1 MSGRLEGKVAL
12 ITGSARG
19 QGEAE
24 ARRFVAEGAKVA
36 ITDLR
41 DVLGEQL
48 ASELGPDTFYQQLD
62 VTREDDWDAAVAATV
77 ERFGKL
83 DILVNN
89 AGIGAF
95 GTLEGL
101 DLKTHH
107 EMADINFHGVYL
119 GMRAAKAA
127 LVATGNGAIVN
138 ISSIDGIVGVLG
150 MTSYAGTKFAVT
162 GMTRSAAIE
171 LGPLGV
177 RVNSIH
183 PGVINSPM
191 VQDADPPTLER
202 LNQLMDMQPIK
213 RMGEPHEI
221 ASLALFLASD
231 EASYIT
237 GAQFVIDGGHLAGPW
252 RPSVRRLPLRGLTP
266 AAQQG
271 SSHDRHPA
279 RLRPPQPRVPGNGP
293 ALR

>member
-36 ITDLR
+36 ITDR
-41 DVLGEQL
+41 RGVLGGQL
-48 ASELGPDTFYQQLD
+48 AAELGSDTFYQQLD
-62 VTREDDWDAAVAATV
+62 VTLEDHWDAAVAATV

-107 EMADINFHGVYL
+107 EMIDVNLHGVYL

-150 MTSYAGTKFAVT
+150 MTSYAGSKFAVT

-191 VQDADPPTLER
+191 VQEAPPETRAR
-202 LNQLMDMQPIK
+202 LDRLMDMQPIK

-252 RPSVRRLPLRGLTP
+252 RDSFE
-266 AAQQG
+266 
-271 SSHDRHPA
+271 
-279 RLRPPQPRVPGNGP
+279 
-293 ALR
+293 

>member
-1 MSGRLEGKVAL
+1 MSGRLDGKVAL
-12 ITGSARG
+12 ITGAARG

-24 ARRFVAEGAKVA
+24 ARRFVAEGAKVV
-36 ITDLR
+36 ITDVR
-41 DVLGEQL
+41 DDPGEQL
-48 ASELGPDTFYQQLD
+48 AAELGAAACYQRLD
-62 VTREDDWDAAVAATV
+62 VTREADWDAAVAVAV
-77 ERFGKL
+77 NLFDKL

-107 EMADINFHGVYL
+107 EIIDINLHGVYL

-127 LVATGNGAIVN
+127 LVATGNGAIIN

-150 MTSYAGTKFAVT
+150 MTSYAGSKFAVT

-191 VQDADPPTLER
+191 VQEAPPETRAR
-202 LNQLMDMQPIK
+202 LDRLMDMQPIK

-252 RPSVRRLPLRGLTP
+252 RE
-266 AAQQG
+266 
-271 SSHDRHPA
+271 HFDE
-279 RLRPPQPRVPGNGP
+279 
-293 ALR
+293 

>member
-48 ASELGPDTFYQQLD
+48 AAELGPDTFYQQLD

-77 ERFGKL
+77 ERFGTL

-107 EMADINFHGVYL
+107 EMTDINLHGVYL

-191 VQDADPPTLER
+191 VQEAPPETKAR
-202 LNQLMDMQPIK
+202 LDRLMEMQPIR
-213 RMGEPHEI
+213 RMGEPDEI

-252 RPSVRRLPLRGLTP
+252 RESFEE
-266 AAQQG
+266 
-271 SSHDRHPA
+271 
-279 RLRPPQPRVPGNGP
+279 
-293 ALR
+293 

>member
-36 ITDLR
+36 ITDRR

-48 ASELGPDTFYQQLD
+48 AADLGPDTFYQQLD
-62 VTREDDWDAAVAATV
+62 VTREDDWDSAVAATV
-77 ERFGKL
+77 DRFGKL

-101 DLKTHH
+101 DLKIHH
-107 EMADINFHGVYL
+107 EMIDINLHGVYL

-150 MTSYAGTKFAVT
+150 MTSYSGSKFAVT

-191 VQDADPPTLER
+191 VQEAPPETRAR
-202 LNQLMDMQPIK
+202 LDRLMDMQPIK
-213 RMGEPHEI
+213 RMGEPDEI

-252 RPSVRRLPLRGLTP
+252 RDSFE
-266 AAQQG
+266 
-271 SSHDRHPA
+271 
-279 RLRPPQPRVPGNGP
+279 
-293 ALR
+293 

>member
-12 ITGSARG
+12 ISGSARG

-48 ASELGPDTFYQQLD
+48 ATELGPDTFYQQLD
-62 VTREDDWDAAVAATV
+62 VTREDDWDAAVVATV

-107 EMADINFHGVYL
+107 EMTDINLHGVYL

-191 VQDADPPTLER
+191 VQEAPPETRAR
-202 LNQLMDMQPIK
+202 LDRLMDMQPIK
-213 RMGEPHEI
+213 RMGEPEEI

-252 RPSVRRLPLRGLTP
+252 RESFEE
-266 AAQQG
+266 
-271 SSHDRHPA
+271 
-279 RLRPPQPRVPGNGP
+279 
-293 ALR
+293 

>member
-1 MSGRLEGKVAL
+1 MPGRLEGKVAL
-12 ITGSARG
+12 ISGSARG

-48 ASELGPDTFYQQLD
+48 ATELGPDTFYQQLD

-107 EMADINFHGVYL
+107 EMIDINLHGVYL

-150 MTSYAGTKFAVT
+150 MTSYSGSKFAVT

-191 VQDADPPTLER
+191 VQEAPPETRAR
-202 LNQLMDMQPIK
+202 LDRLMDMQPIR
-213 RMGEPHEI
+213 RMGEPEEI

-252 RPSVRRLPLRGLTP
+252 RESFEE
-266 AAQQG
+266 
-271 SSHDRHPA
+271 
-279 RLRPPQPRVPGNGP
+279 
-293 ALR
+293 

>member
-1 MSGRLEGKVAL
+1 MSGRLEGKVVL

-24 ARRFVAEGAKVA
+24 ARRFVAEGARVV
-36 ITDLR
+36 ISDVR
-41 DVLGEQL
+41 DVVGEQL
-48 ASELGPDTFYQQLD
+48 AAELGPGTFYQQLD
-62 VTREDDWDAAVAATV
+62 VTREDDWDAAVATTV

-95 GTLEGL
+95 GTLDGL

-107 EMADINFHGVYL
+107 EMIDINLHGVYL
-119 GMRAAKAA
+119 GMRAARAA

-150 MTSYAGTKFAVT
+150 MTSYSAGKFAVT

-191 VQDADPPTLER
+191 VQEAPPETRAR
-202 LNQLMDMQPIK
+202 LDRLMAMQPIK

-252 RPSVRRLPLRGLTP
+252 RESFEE
-266 AAQQG
+266 
-271 SSHDRHPA
+271 
-279 RLRPPQPRVPGNGP
+279 
-293 ALR
+293 

>member
-24 ARRFVAEGAKVA
+24 ARRFVAEGPRWPSP
-36 ITDLR
+36 TCGMC
-41 DVLGEQL
+41 LGEQL
-48 ASELGPDTFYQQLD
+48 AAELGPDTFYQQLD

-107 EMADINFHGVYL
+107 EMIDINLHGVYL

-127 LVATGNGAIVN
+127 LVATRNGAIVN
-138 ISSIDGIVGVLG
+138 VSSIDGIVGVLG
-150 MTSYAGTKFAVT
+150 MTSYSGSKFAVT

-183 PGVINSPM
+183 PGVINSP
-191 VQDADPPTLER
+191 
-202 LNQLMDMQPIK
+202 N
-213 RMGEPHEI
+213 
-221 ASLALFLASD
+221 
-231 EASYIT
+231 
-237 GAQFVIDGGHLAGPW
+237 GAGG
-252 RPSVRRLPLRGLTP
+252 
-266 AAQQG
+266 
-271 SSHDRHPA
+271 PA
-279 RLRPPQPRVPGNGP
+279 RDPGPPSTGLWTCSPSSAWASP
-293 ALR
+293 ARSPLWPCS